1 MRNQEGK
8 IELQKKVHRRNFV
21 RDIWYHA
28 ILPMPFFVTFFVNFN
43 LTPKMVVMGGGG
55 LLASLH
61 CSPCVYVPDCWLV
74 AIFKFSHFKF
84 TLKFINQ
91 LINIGSLSRD
101 RLQILLLI
109 LIKFKSKLMNF
120 YPPEIIRKRTGF

>member
-1 MRNQEGK
+1 MRNQERK
-8 IELQKKVHRRNFV
+8 IERLFPAPPVFTFLIV
-21 RDIWYHA
+21 RVI
-28 ILPMPFFVTFFVNFN
+28 
-43 LTPKMVVMGGGG
+43 
-55 LLASLH
+55 
-61 CSPCVYVPDCWLV
+61 